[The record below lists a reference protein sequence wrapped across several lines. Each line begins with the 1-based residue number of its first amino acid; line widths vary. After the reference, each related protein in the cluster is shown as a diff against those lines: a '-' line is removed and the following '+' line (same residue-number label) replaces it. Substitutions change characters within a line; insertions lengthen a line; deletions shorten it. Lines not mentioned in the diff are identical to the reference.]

1 MNATTASCFTMRTWM
16 LPAGEERA
24 RIRCCFGHGMTP
36 PQAHICRYCEW
47 TSPMGAVLRTGAAVY
62 CTTGQA
68 ALGPLLAT
76 AS

>member
-1 MNATTASCFTMRTWM
+1 M
-16 LPAGEERA
+16 LLRHHVSQCAPGCCLRGRKA
-24 RIRCCFGHGMTP
+24 RIGCCFGHGMTP
-36 PQAHICRYCEW
+36 IHRHICRYCEW
-47 TSPMGAVLRTGAAVY
+47 TSPIGAVLRTGAAVY